1 MNQTGRIWGRLARA
15 VSTPFRVLAAALGL
29 LALQASAAMASQPV
43 PWQMNFQDAA
53 TAKMGKV
60 HEFHDLLLVIITAIV
75 IFVLALLLWVMIRY
89 NSKANPTPSKT
100 SHNTLIEVIWTV
112 VPVAILVVIAIPSFK
127 LLYYSDTLPQ
137 ADLTVKVIGKQWYWS
152 YEYPDNGNFTFDS
165 LMLTDEEAA
174 ARGEPRL
181 LGVDNR
187 IVVPVGKNV
196 VLDITAADVIH
207 AFAMPSFGIKIDAIP
222 GRLNQTW
229 FRAEREGVYY
239 GQCSELCGSRHAFM
253 PIVIEVVSEAEFN
266 AWVASAQQQFGAADG
281 ETITASAGN

>member
-1 MNQTGRIWGRLARA
+1 MNQSGRILGRLARA
-15 VSTPFRVLAAALGL
+15 VSTPFRVAAAALGL
-29 LALQASAAMASQPV
+29 LALHASAAWASQPM
-43 PWQMNFQDAA
+43 PWQLNLQDPA
-53 TAKMGKV
+53 TAKMEKV

-89 NSKANPTPSKT
+89 NSRANPTPSKT

-127 LLYYSDTLPQ
+127 LLYYSDTIPQ
-137 ADLTVKVIGKQWYWS
+137 ADLTVKVIGKQWYWT

-174 ARGEPRL
+174 AKGEPRL

-196 VLDITAADVIH
+196 VLDVTAADVIH
-207 AFAMPSFGIKIDAIP
+207 AFAMPAFGIKIDAIP

-229 FRAEREGVYY
+229 FKAEREGVYY